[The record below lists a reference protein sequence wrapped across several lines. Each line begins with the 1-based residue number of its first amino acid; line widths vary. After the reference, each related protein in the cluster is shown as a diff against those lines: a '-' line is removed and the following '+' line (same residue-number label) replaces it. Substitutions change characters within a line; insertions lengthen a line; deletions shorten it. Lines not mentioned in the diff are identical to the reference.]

1 LEIMEGNRHGKTSVL
16 MLPWLAHGHVS
27 PFFELAKSLRRRN
40 FHIYFCSTTTILNSI
55 QPNLTR
61 DLSSDIELVEL
72 KLPTSSDLPPHR
84 HTTAGLPPHLM
95 FSLKRAFD
103 SAATTFSIILRNL
116 NPDLVIYDFLQPWA
130 PTVAQSSYIPAVMF
144 QPTGAL
150 MAAMVKYE
158 LEYPGSDLS
167 SIFPEIR
174 LTEYEIKQVKNLFR
188 SSVNDARDEERIK
201 GCNERSCGMI
211 LVKSFREI
219 EGKYID
225 FLSILLR
232 KKVVPVGPL
241 VQEPGNDV
249 VSGSRFEK
257 WLNKKQ
263 DSSCLLVS
271 FGSEFYLSKEDMEE
285 IAYGLELSHV
295 DFIWVVR
302 FPVAGGGERKKNVEE
317 ELPKGF
323 LERVRERGMVVEGW
337 VPQAQ
342 ILKHRTTGGFLSH
355 CGWSSV
361 MESIKFGVPI
371 IAAPMQLDQPLNAR
385 LVEWLDV
392 GVVVER
398 DNGRL
403 RRQEVAR
410 VVKEVMVEKMGE
422 RVRKKVKEFAEMLK
436 KKGEEEMDMVV
447 EELVKLCK
455 RNKEDHLQSHWCSP
469 AIDSH
474 FCEPR

>member
-1 LEIMEGNRHGKTSVL
+1 M
-16 MLPWLAHGHVS
+16 
-27 PFFELAKSLRRRN
+27 
-40 FHIYFCSTTTILNSI
+40 
-55 QPNLTR
+55 
-61 DLSSDIELVEL
+61 
-72 KLPTSSDLPPHR
+72 
-84 HTTAGLPPHLM
+84 
-95 FSLKRAFD
+95 
-103 SAATTFSIILRNL
+103 
-116 NPDLVIYDFLQPWA
+116 
-130 PTVAQSSYIPAVMF
+130 
-144 QPTGAL
+144 
-150 MAAMVKYE
+150 
-158 LEYPGSDLS
+158 
-167 SIFPEIR
+167 
-174 LTEYEIKQVKNLFR
+174 
-188 SSVNDARDEERIK
+188 
-201 GCNERSCGMI
+201 
-211 LVKSFREI
+211 
-219 EGKYID
+219 
-225 FLSILLR
+225 
-232 KKVVPVGPL
+232 GPL

-410 VVKEVMVEKMGE
+410 VVKEVSCYLS
-422 RVRKKVKEFAEMLK
+422 F
-436 KKGEEEMDMVV
+436 
-447 EELVKLCK
+447 
-455 RNKEDHLQSHWCSP
+455 
-469 AIDSH
+469 
-474 FCEPR
+474 